1 MNVGRGGSHDPAD
14 PPYGMAE
21 YNRPEY
27 IVAAHSHSH
36 GTGELHDVEQ
46 HVHTLPKPANTLM
59 IFAVLAGLALLAL
72 FIGFQNDLGPLK
84 VLASLSC
91 SVVQAGVLA
100 YFFMDLK
107 QSDKL
112 TWLCVMSA
120 LFFTGLQF
128 LFTLT
133 DYLTRHLGVM

>member
-1 MNVGRGGSHDPAD
+1 M
-14 PPYGMAE
+14 
-21 YNRPEY
+21 
-27 IVAAHSHSH
+27 
-36 GTGELHDVEQ
+36 HDVEQ
-46 HVHTLPKPANTLM
+46 HAHTLPTQANTLT
-59 IFAVLAGLALLAL
+59 IFAILAGLAVLAL
-72 FIGFQNDLGPLK
+72 FIGFNDGLGPIK
-84 VLASLSC
+84 VLASLAC

-112 TWLCVMSA
+112 TWLCVGGA

-133 DYLTRHLGVM
+133 DYLTRHLGVL

>member
-1 MNVGRGGSHDPAD
+1 M
-14 PPYGMAE
+14 
-21 YNRPEY
+21 
-27 IVAAHSHSH
+27 AAHSHSH
-36 GTGELHDVEQ
+36 GSGELHDVEQ
-46 HVHTLPKPANTLM
+46 HAHTLPTQANTLL
-59 IFAVLAGLALLAL
+59 IFVILAGLAFMALL
-72 FIGFQNDLGPLK
+72 IGFSDMGPIK
-84 VLASLSC
+84 VLASLGC

-112 TWLCVMSA
+112 TWLCVGGA

-133 DYLTRHLGVM
+133 DYITRPEGVQ